1 MSALVAEGYARAQ
14 ALTRR
19 HSKSFYFSSLAL
31 WGARRRAAF
40 ALYAFC
46 RRLDDLVDG
55 DNDGAGTVGR
65 AADALPARLELAR
78 ASVAAMY
85 SSGPVH
91 GSLLQ
96 VDEHAA
102 FCDTVERFR
111 IPQQPFQDLINGME
125 MDLTKSRYANFDE
138 LKLYC
143 YRAAG
148 VVGLM
153 MTHILGFNDEVC
165 LPYAVDLGI
174 AMQLTNVLRDVK
186 EDWQRGRLYLPADE
200 LHAFGLGERDIAAFS
215 MGGPHDAAAWVSW
228 RRFMAFQI
236 ARARAFD
243 ERSHLGIANLTGFGS
258 RRVVRLMSAVY
269 GGILGAIERQGD
281 DVFAARARVPLL
293 GKLGIACKVMLTS
306 NRVTASHFEMP
317 SLPRGTP

>member
-1 MSALVAEGYARAQ
+1 MSTLVAQGYARAQ
-14 ALTRR
+14 ALTRQ

-55 DNDGAGTVGR
+55 DNDGAGTVAP
-65 AADALPARLELAR
+65 AADSLPARLEQAR

-85 SSGPVH
+85 RSGPAQ
-91 GSLLQ
+91 GSLLRA
-96 VDEHAA
+96 DEHAA
-102 FCDTVERFR
+102 FCDTVERFQ
-111 IPQQPFQDLINGME
+111 IPQQPFQELINGME

-153 MTHILGFNDEVC
+153 MTHILGFNDDVC

-186 EDWQRGRLYLPADE
+186 EDWQRGRVYLPADE
-200 LHAFGLGERDIAAFS
+200 LATFGLSERDLAAFS
-215 MGGPHDAAAWVSW
+215 SDAPKDPAAWASW

-236 ARARAFD
+236 ERARAID

-258 RRVVRLMSAVY
+258 QRVVRLMSAVY
-269 GGILGAIERQGD
+269 GGILGAIERQND
-281 DVFAARARVPLL
+281 DVFTNRARVSLL
-293 GKLGIACKVMLTS
+293 GKIGIASKVMLTS
-306 NRVTASHFEMP
+306 NRIAALP
-317 SLPRGTP
+317 ALPRGVA